1 MAGNA
6 EAGSSK
12 TNGSVN
18 TTNPYETDPQRLP
31 KDDPYISHGPSYGRY
46 APRDGDFRPRYD
58 SWHQPEPETT
68 AYWEDFVKKS
78 CVPENSLNVP
88 GPRQCFA
95 IGSVVVSVDLDKV
108 DDASAE
114 RYSCVNANE
123 LSSVRKAEDVLR
135 EIGVSVPM
143 IYYCGIVDGKN
154 TMVESRVP
162 GVSLE
167 VAWKYLS
174 DEQIASIRSQCRHIV
189 QRLATVDCA
198 SDGPSYICS
207 GLNSQLPPGVSEPE
221 RELLFQEK
229 SKIDSLCFVHNNM
242 TPSSIVVKDDRVV
255 GIANWRQC
263 GLFGFDR
270 ADKVHRTFRCPETE
284 GEAADG
290 TQTWIELY
298 RDLSETAVK
307 GVAMGIRDTSETPV
321 KTEPTAMSLEK
332 LPTSEDVDTKSVLSQ
347 LDGADPTD
355 EHPTP
360 KKIANL
366 KQGLASRASSS
377 DRSSPANSI
386 KGATTGRK
394 SVSSSKKG
402 TAKKPTA
409 KKRKANDQ
417 DGDSVDGGRRS
428 YTPSSH
434 ASRTPAPKKQGS
446 ASVTGSPAPEPK
458 RKGSKPIRKKNDD
471 DDDGELFCICRK
483 PDNHTWM
490 IGCDGECED
499 WFHGKCVKIDQRD
512 AELIDRYFCP
522 SCHERGLGR
531 TCWKPMCRLPEC
543 RKPARPSRTAPSKY
557 CSDDHGREF
566 MRRKAQHF
574 DLGSRSTS
582 GTGDR
587 DKTPDDV
594 GSKGGIL
601 TAGELKAAI
610 MDVSSVE
617 DFRRLGERIVSPPEE
632 QEQEQENEG
641 KEEPNSTNGEVA
653 ASPIKKEKKLGLDI
667 NAKGL
672 TYTPDEA
679 AKLDKLRRQRDEL
692 LHRQEMLQVRDKFV
706 ILVRQRSRNI
716 LERLK
721 QLEPKGGWKDICGY
735 DSRVAW
741 SDEEFDKWRL
751 SPVGEKSLK
760 DGTLDAPPQ
769 KQSNGTTDTDG
780 DTVMDGNE
788 DDSNSIE
795 TLARGVCIKKRCE
808 RHKQWLKVHQDDILF
823 EQNTAKQDVGRCE
836 EEAQTVV
843 ERAVLRVWAEMDNAH
858 VGGV

>member
-1 MAGNA
+1 MAGNT
-6 EAGSSK
+6 EAGSSL
-12 TNGSVN
+12 TNGSAAA
-18 TTNPYETDPQRLP
+18 TDPYETDPQRIP
-31 KDDPYISHGPSYGRY
+31 KDDPYISQSPSYGRY
-46 APRDGDFRPRYD
+46 MPRDGDFRPRYD
-58 SWHQPEPETT
+58 SWYQPEPDITT
-68 AYWEDFVKKS
+68 YWEDFVRKS
-78 CVPENSLNVP
+78 CVPENSLNVS
-88 GPRQCFA
+88 GPRQSFA
-95 IGSVVVSVDLDKV
+95 VGSVVVNVDVNNV
-108 DDASAE
+108 DGTSAE
-114 RYSCVNANE
+114 RYSCANANE
-123 LSSVRKAEDVLR
+123 LSAARKAEDALR
-135 EIGVSVPM
+135 ENDVSVPT
-143 IYYCGIVDGKN
+143 IHFCGIVEGKN
-154 TMVESRVP
+154 TTVESRVP

-189 QRLATVDCA
+189 QVLAAVDCA
-198 SDGPSYICS
+198 MDGPSYICS
-207 GLNSQLPPGVSEPE
+207 GLNSQTPPGVSEPE
-221 RELLFQEK
+221 QKVLFQEK
-229 SKIDSLCFVHNNM
+229 SKSDSLCFVHNNM
-242 TPSSIVVKDDRVV
+242 TPSSIIVKDDRVV
-255 GIANWRQC
+255 GITNWRQC
-263 GLFGFDR
+263 GLFGLDR
-270 ADKVHRTFRCPETE
+270 ADKVHRSFRCPESE
-284 GEAADG
+284 Q
-290 TQTWIELY
+290 TQTWTDLY
-298 RDLSETAVK
+298 SNLSDTSVK
-307 GVAMGIRDTSETPV
+307 GIRDSSEIPV

-347 LDGADPTD
+347 LDGADPSD
-355 EHPTP
+355 DHPTP
-360 KKIANL
+360 KKIADL
-366 KQGLASRASSS
+366 KHGLASRASSS

-386 KGATTGRK
+386 KGGATTGKK
-394 SVSSSKKG
+394 SVGSSKKG
-402 TAKKPTA
+402 TAKKPTT

-428 YTPSSH
+428 NTPSSH

-458 RKGSKPIRKKNDD
+458 RKGSKTIRKKNDD
-471 DDDGELFCICRK
+471 DDDGDVFCICRK

-490 IGCDGECED
+490 IGCDGDCED
-499 WFHGKCVKIDQRD
+499 WFHGKCVNIDQRD

-531 TCWKPMCRLPEC
+531 TGWKPMCRLPEC

-557 CSDDHGREF
+557 CSDEHGREF
-566 MRRKAQHF
+566 MRRKTQHF
-574 DLGSRSTS
+574 EL
-582 GTGDR
+582 DR
-587 DKTPDDV
+587 DKTPDEI
-594 GSKGGIL
+594 GSKGGVL

-617 DFRRLGERIVSPPEE
+617 EFRRLGERIVSPPEE
-632 QEQEQENEG
+632 
-641 KEEPNSTNGEVA
+641 EEEKDPNYTNGEA
-653 ASPIKKEKKLGLDI
+653 AAAAQQPGATKKEKKLGLDI
-667 NAKGL
+667 DAKGL

-679 AKLDKLRRQRDEL
+679 AKLDKLRKQRDEL
-692 LHRQEMLQVRDKFV
+692 LHRQEMLQMRDTFV
-706 ILVRQRSRNI
+706 VLVRQRSRNI

-751 SPVGEKSLK
+751 SSVGEKSLK
-760 DGTLDAPPQ
+760 EGVLDAPPAQ
-769 KQSNGTTDTDG
+769 KQANGTTDTDG

-823 EQNTAKQDVGRCE
+823 EQNTAKQDVVRCE